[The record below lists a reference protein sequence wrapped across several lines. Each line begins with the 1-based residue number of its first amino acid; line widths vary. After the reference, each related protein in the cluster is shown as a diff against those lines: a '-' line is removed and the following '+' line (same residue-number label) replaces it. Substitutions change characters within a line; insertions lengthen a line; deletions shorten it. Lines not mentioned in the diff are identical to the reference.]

1 MSIQWVTTSLQA
13 VFNILGVAGAAY
25 VALIALV
32 RMNGLRTFSKMSSF
46 DFAVTV
52 AIGSILASTVVSK
65 NPPLL
70 QGLTAVAALIFF
82 QRLISRFRTSSDTF
96 ENWTD
101 NCPVLLM
108 DGPHILSQN
117 LDKCRV
123 TRSDLRAKLREANVL
138 HYGQVKAVVLETTGE
153 ISVLHGNEEFDDSL
167 LEGVTRSV

>member
-1 MSIQWVTTSLQA
+1 MQWVTTSLQS
-13 VFNILGVAGAAY
+13 VVNILGVAAAAY
-25 VALIALV
+25 VALIAMV
-32 RMNGLRTFSKMSSF
+32 RINGLRTFSKMSSF

-52 AIGSILASTVVSK
+52 AVGSILASTVVSK

-70 QGLTAVAALIFF
+70 QGLTAIAALIFF
-82 QRLISRFRTSSDTF
+82 QSIISRFRTTSDTF

-108 DGPHILSQN
+108 DGPDILTQN
-117 LDKCRV
+117 LEKCRV

-153 ISVLHGNEEFDDSL
+153 ISVLHGSEHFDESL
-167 LEGVTRSV
+167 LEGVKRSV